1 MLITTHMRL
10 WQKRSRLCHFLE
22 LRSGMRIDSLGCTWW
37 VLSSKWPKSS
47 QLAVATEPLV
57 PLIRLGLYVLGRCST
72 WGCLFS
78 RRRIFSVA
86 LPPQDAPRHRR
97 RPTTAARHQRRT
109 YTRFAPSAADLVR
122 RFLSAADLVAQTE
135 QHGQRPLAATTS
147 TARGHELAGADSHMA
162 CAPTS
167 MGVDPQVVDGIPP
180 ELPQNTTCGGEREKD
195 LLCSEG
201 HQIGRNEGRD
211 LSLLSRAP

>member
-1 MLITTHMRL
+1 MKGAHGVLITTHMRL

-37 VLSSKWPKSS
+37 VLSSKWSKSS

-86 LPPQDAPRHRR
+86 LPPQDAALQHARRSSVERR
-97 RPTTAARHQRRT
+97 RCGESEGAERRDADTLAARSASGKEAVEKARKASPVWEPCCIKNALNLQVAPRGAWHQNS
-109 YTRFAPSAADLVR
+109 P
-122 RFLSAADLVAQTE
+122 
-135 QHGQRPLAATTS
+135 
-147 TARGHELAGADSHMA
+147 
-162 CAPTS
+162 
-167 MGVDPQVVDGIPP
+167 I
-180 ELPQNTTCGGEREKD
+180 REKRRIPRIPHQASPAACCG
-195 LLCSEG
+195 CS
-201 HQIGRNEGRD
+201 QQR
-211 LSLLSRAP
+211 